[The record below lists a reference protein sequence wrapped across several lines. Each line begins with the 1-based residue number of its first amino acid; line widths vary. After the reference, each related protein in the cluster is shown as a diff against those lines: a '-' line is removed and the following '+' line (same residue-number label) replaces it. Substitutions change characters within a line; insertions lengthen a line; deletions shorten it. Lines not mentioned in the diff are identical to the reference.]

1 VFVPFVAFLLG
12 GTLWRRRRHIFVTIE
27 VMLTVCHALSPPR
40 GLTTE
45 GLLVGMQIIGSS
57 HADAAVITAASRL
70 EREFGNA
77 GCLPIGPVG

>member
-1 VFVPFVAFLLG
+1 VFVPFVALLLG
-12 GTLWRRRRHIFVTIE
+12 GTVWRQRCRIFITIE
-27 VMLTVCHALSPPR
+27 VMLTVCHALSLPC

-77 GCLPIGPVG
+77 RCLPIGPVG